1 MIRGFLDREE
11 GQASGCQYVSGGMYC
26 LRRAAIDVLDQ
37 AMEQGVSRMRNYQ
50 RMLVSEGLRLRAYAF
65 DQILDIDHATDIAKA
80 EAFLST
86 P

>member
-1 MIRGFLDREE
+1 
-11 GQASGCQYVSGGMYC
+11 
-26 LRRAAIDVLDQ
+26 
-37 AMEQGVSRMRNYQ
+37 MEQGVSRMRNYQ

-65 DQILDIDHATDIAKA
+65 DKILDIDHAADIAKA